1 MVDVAHLGSSRN
13 YMKRLQEHGFGG
25 LWFLLLLLAPLPI
38 FWFGFVALGDAWATP
53 EYSHGPIIPL
63 LSLYLF
69 LRDMRKVPP
78 VEARKIRW
86 PGAVIIVL
94 ALALAILG
102 NLIRIPDVVTYAF
115 IIWTA
120 GMILF
125 FFGWSRGLLFWTG
138 VLHLI
143 YMLPL
148 PQFLY
153 WQLTIYLQLVSSELG
168 VWFIEIMGISVFLEG
183 NVIDLGV
190 YKLQVAEA
198 CSGLRYLF
206 PILSFSYI
214 FCVLYNGLVWHKVV
228 ILLSAAPI
236 TVFMNAFRIG
246 VIGVL
251 VDNYGISQAEGFLHY
266 FEGWVIFGA
275 CVGIL
280 FLLAV
285 LMQRLQKNPKPLA
298 DTLDIDFD
306 GLGEQAM
313 RFTLIPINKLL
324 IGLGILTT
332 VTSIL
337 WVAYPQPEPTR
348 VPREPFGFF
357 PMTLNEWDG
366 SSSVLDQSIEYVL
379 GADDYLQASYLAPG
393 EAFPVGF
400 FSAYYHK
407 QTEGSGI
414 HSPEVCLPVGGW
426 EMFEVKQVT
435 IDLESATGWAPFES
449 NRAIIQKGLQ
459 QQLVYYWF
467 EQRGKRMT
475 NDFAVKL
482 VTISDSLTMGRSD
495 GALVRFTTPIGQGE
509 TVEEAD
515 ARVRRLMSEVLPV
528 LPKYLPGEVIDSD
541 L

>member
-1 MVDVAHLGSSRN
+1 MVDITHLGPRGN
-13 YMKRLQEHGFGG
+13 LIKRLSEHGFGG
-25 LWFLLLLLAPLPI
+25 LWFLVMLFAPLPI
-38 FWFGFVALGDAWATP
+38 FWFGFVSLGDAWATP

-69 LRDMRKVPP
+69 LRDMRKVPAVDRP
-78 VEARKIRW
+78 VTRW
-86 PGAVIIVL
+86 PGAVVIVL
-94 ALALAILG
+94 ALIIAVFG

-138 VLHLI
+138 VLHLV

-153 WQLTIYLQLVSSELG
+153 WQLTIYLQLISSELG
-168 VWFIEIMGISVFLEG
+168 VWFIELMGISVFLEG
-183 NVIDLGV
+183 NVIDLGI

-206 PILSFSYI
+206 PILSFSYV
-214 FCVLYNGLVWHKVV
+214 FCVLYNGPVWHKLV

-251 VDNYGISQAEGFLHY
+251 VDNYGIEQAEGFLHY

-280 FLLAV
+280 FLLAI
-285 LMQRLQKNPKPLA
+285 LMQRLQKNPKPLSEA
-298 DTLDIDFD
+298 LDIDFD

-313 RFTLIPINKLL
+313 RFTLIPISRLL
-324 IGLGILTT
+324 VALGLV
-332 VTSIL
+332 VTAFSIV
-337 WVAYPQPEPTR
+337 WVAYPQPDPVR
-348 VPREPFGFF
+348 VARDPFGFF
-357 PMTLNEWDG
+357 PL
-366 SSSVLDQSIEYVL
+366 VLGTWEGNSTALDPSIEYVL
-379 GADDYLQASYLAPG
+379 AADDYVQTNYISPG
-393 EAFPVGF
+393 DPVPVGF

-426 EMFEVKQVT
+426 EMFDVKQVEV
-435 IDLESATGWAPFES
+435 DLQAATGWAPFQS

-459 QQLVYYWF
+459 QQIVYYWF

-475 NDFAVKL
+475 NDFKVKL
-482 VTISDSLTMGRSD
+482 VTIADSLTMGRSD
-495 GALVRFTTPIGQGE
+495 GALVRFTTPVAQGE
-509 TVEEAD
+509 TIEVAD
-515 ARVRRLMSEVLPV
+515 ARIRRLMAEVLPV
-528 LPKYLPGEVIDSD
+528 LPKYLPE
-541 L
+541 